1 MKTLYLACAVAMYSG
16 APAFADEE
24 MPKACVALAM
34 KIGSET
40 GSQYVRTSRLSV
52 FFRPPLPKTSFLDNE
67 LTIGCE
73 YYLTDPKDWSVFVS
87 WAQNSSPPLRYYE
100 IVAQAGA
107 ILTGEKKDILAK
119 AAKTCVRT
127 ALGQKSELDDELTS
141 KAKIECQAFARDGG
155 SVSVSVFTR
164 KEGDEKSDWS
174 D

>member
-1 MKTLYLACAVAMYSG
+1 MRTLYLACAVAMYSG
-16 APAFADEE
+16 VPAFAEDE

-34 KIGSET
+34 KIGAETRSE
-40 GSQYVRTSRLSV
+40 YVRSSSLSV
-52 FFRPPLPKTSFLDNE
+52 FFRPPLPKTTILDNE
-67 LTIGCE
+67 LTVGCE
-73 YYLTDPKDWSVFVS
+73 FYLTDPKDWRVFVS
-87 WAQNSSPPLRYYE
+87 WAQSASPPLRYYE

-107 ILTGEKKDILAK
+107 ILTGEKKDTLAK

-127 ALGQKSELDDELTS
+127 ALGHKSELGDELTS

-164 KEGDEKSDWS
+164 KEGDEKSDWG